1 MARTIINN
9 PALPRSNSPHSNAVK
24 VGGLIFVSGFPG
36 YDAEVQVPKGDFA
49 QQMRLA
55 LQHIKAT
62 LEYAGSSIDKIAKV
76 RAMIDARSRPVAL
89 QVDGGINAETAPLA
103 LNAGADVLVAGSA
116 VFTGGAGRY
125 AQNIADLRARE
136 HATGRL
142 AAVVP

>member
-9 PALPRSNSPHSNAVK
+9 PALPRSNSPHSNAVN

-76 RAMIDARSRPVAL
+76 NIYLDRRADFDEMNEIYKEFFGKDQLGWPARTTVEARLPRKDFLLEIDCVAE
-89 QVDGGINAETAPLA
+89 A
-103 LNAGADVLVAGSA
+103 
-116 VFTGGAGRY
+116 
-125 AQNIADLRARE
+125 
-136 HATGRL
+136 
-142 AAVVP
+142 